1 MLKEKFDLTGKTA
14 LVTGSARGI
23 GRAIAAGFAEYGARV
38 IVHGVKPSAPLEES
52 LAAVRAFSPESFAV
66 TGDLADPAQVEGMF
80 AQIASHLNTSTSQH
94 LNNLPPIDI
103 LVANASRQMN
113 CAWAAFDAEEA
124 HREMEINFHATLRM
138 FQLVYPQM
146 KARGWGRLIT
156 VGSVQ
161 ERRPH
166 PAMIAYAAS
175 KGAQENMVRNIAR
188 QVACEGITVNNLC
201 PGVFATDRN
210 AEALG
215 NPVYA
220 EKVKNAI
227 PMHDY
232 ARPEDAAGAALL
244 LASDAGRYITGSTLL
259 MDGGLSL
266 PG

>member
-38 IVHGVKPSAPLEES
+38 IVHGVKPSGPLEES
-52 LAAVRAFSPESFAV
+52 LAAVRVFSPESFAV
-66 TGDLADPAQVEGMF
+66 TGDLADPAQVDGLF
-80 AQIASHLNTSTSQH
+80 AQMAEKGVEA
-94 LNNLPPIDI
+94 PDI

-113 CAWAAFDAEEA
+113 CAWSAFDAEEA

-138 FQLVYPQM
+138 FQLAYPHM
-146 KARGWGRLIT
+146 KAKGWGRLIT

-166 PAMIAYAAS
+166 PEMIGYAAT

-188 QVACEGITVNNLC
+188 QVAKEGITVNNIC
-201 PGVFATDRN
+201 PGVFFTDRN
-210 AEALG
+210 KDALG
-215 NPVYA
+215 DPVYA
-220 EKVKNAI
+220 KKVTDAI

-232 ARPEDAAGAALL
+232 AVPEDAAGAALL
-244 LASDAGRYITGSTLL
+244 LASDAGRYITGSTI
-259 MDGGLSL
+259 MVDGGLSL